1 MWNIDLNKNNTLKYK
16 NTSTSFYSAEKQYI
30 KNIPKVFENP
40 HYLLFPKQLFPNL
53 ATYTSV
59 VTNIISYPL
68 QSTKVRKIFCQFGR
82 KLLLSCEGD
91 SSCCGLINTNSIK
104 GLLKFK
110 MACLINVQSKL
121 SIDPQDHITKLMYR
135 KINMIFRQ
143 NLVMGPR
150 RGCVFDKKGCLQT
163 TWGIWHH
170 MGLTVK
176 TIFSGLPQVN
186 ANSDAMEIMAL
197 RLKTRWGSTLN

>member
-1 MWNIDLNKNNTLKYK
+1 M
-16 NTSTSFYSAEKQYI
+16 
-30 KNIPKVFENP
+30 
-40 HYLLFPKQLFPNL
+40 
-53 ATYTSV
+53 

-197 RLKTRWGSTLN
+197 RLKTRWGSTLNQHLKPGEEKLMNTAAEKRKCR

>member
-1 MWNIDLNKNNTLKYK
+1 M
-16 NTSTSFYSAEKQYI
+16 
-30 KNIPKVFENP
+30 
-40 HYLLFPKQLFPNL
+40 
-53 ATYTSV
+53 

-82 KLLLSCEGD
+82 KLLLSHEGD
-91 SSCCGLINTNSIK
+91 SSCCALISTNSIK

-110 MACLINVQSKL
+110 IAGLINVQSKL

-135 KINMIFRQ
+135 KINMILWQ

-163 TWGIWHH
+163 RWGIWHH

-176 TIFSGLPQVN
+176 TIFSGLPH
-186 ANSDAMEIMAL
+186 SRLMEIMMQWKSWHWDWKQGGEVHWTNTSSQGKRSWWIQQQRSGNVDRSA
-197 RLKTRWGSTLN
+197 TTQTWENGN

>member
-1 MWNIDLNKNNTLKYK
+1 MKILT
-16 NTSTSFYSAEKQYI
+16 TFYFLSNYFQTWQ
-30 KNIPKVFENP
+30 P
-40 HYLLFPKQLFPNL
+40 
-53 ATYTSV
+53 
-59 VTNIISYPL
+59 ISYHL
-68 QSTKVRKIFCQFGR
+68 QSTKVRKIFCPFGR

-91 SSCCGLINTNSIK
+91 SSCCGLINTNTIK

-143 NLVMGPR
+143 NLVMGRR

-163 TWGIWHH
+163 TWGI
-170 MGLTVK
+170 
-176 TIFSGLPQVN
+176 
-186 ANSDAMEIMAL
+186 
-197 RLKTRWGSTLN
+197 